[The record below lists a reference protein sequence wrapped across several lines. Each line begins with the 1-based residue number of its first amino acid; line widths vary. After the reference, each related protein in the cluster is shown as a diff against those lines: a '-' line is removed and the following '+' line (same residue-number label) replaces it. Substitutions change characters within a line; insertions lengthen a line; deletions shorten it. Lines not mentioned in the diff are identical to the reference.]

1 MKKRFMIPAAI
12 AALMGVG
19 AYFGHATATPSDTS
33 DLLLD
38 NAEALADDPEI
49 NLPGVEIL
57 CTGGS
62 FGRCHEPNPKYN
74 EMPEFYKP
82 CRPTGYPDDYCNPI

>member
-19 AYFGHATATPSDTS
+19 AYFGHATATPSDAS

-38 NAEALADDPEI
+38 NAEALAQGEASTSGEATIVCDGPVTKGHCWTP
-49 NLPGVEIL
+49 N
-57 CTGGS
+57 TGIDREERPCLASGS
-62 FGRCHEPNPKYN
+62 RL
-74 EMPEFYKP
+74 
-82 CRPTGYPDDYCNPI
+82 DYCA

>member
-19 AYFGHATATPSDTS
+19 AYFGHATATPTDTS

-49 NLPGVEIL
+49 NLPEIEIV
-57 CTGGS
+57 CDGPATKGH
-62 FGRCHEPNPKYN
+62 CWMPNKGLDK
-74 EMPEFYKP
+74 FVRP
-82 CRPTGYPDDYCNPI
+82 CIASPSRLDYCA

>member
-19 AYFGHATATPSDTS
+19 AYFGHATATPADTS

-38 NAEALADDPEI
+38 NAEALAGGEI
-49 NLPGVEIL
+49 INPNDSYGYKLVDCMDGDRIIGAHCQIWSPIEI
-57 CTGGS
+57 
-62 FGRCHEPNPKYN
+62 CHRSQAWGECY
-74 EMPEFYKP
+74 Y
-82 CRPTGYPDDYCNPI
+82 

>member
-49 NLPGVEIL
+49 NLPGVEIV
-57 CTGGS
+57 CDGPEIK
-62 FGRCHEPNPKYN
+62 GRCWGAK
-74 EMPEFYKP
+74 FDWDTFAVT
-82 CRPTGYPDDYCNPI
+82 CVPTGNPNDFCR

>member
-19 AYFGHATATPSDTS
+19 AYFGHATATPADTS

-38 NAEALADDPEI
+38 NAEALASDDEGEPVRVDCYGNSSECARI
-49 NLPGVEIL
+49 STSPGQVHI
-57 CTGGS
+57 
-62 FGRCHEPNPKYN
+62 
-74 EMPEFYKP
+74 FYKS
-82 CRPTGYPDDYCNPI
+82 